1 MDFALVVA
9 IVVGFI
15 AGYATCGV
23 LTAMNYW
30 VDSYAKPP
38 VARGMRPTEPSPR
51 IDGPI
56 ANPAKQSRGAVY
68 QPAPVPRILY
78 ANDNPNPAPAGPP
91 PVSQIKP
98 ERCHVTVLKP
108 DASEPP
114 KQRTEVRLKP
124 GESADLGACIVISGD
139 CDLIV
144 TAQPIDP
151 GEIPGPPA
159 PPPAP
164 PNQTITKGG

>member
-1 MDFALVVA
+1 MDFVLVVA

-23 LTAMNYW
+23 LTAMNFW

-38 VARGMRPTEPSPR
+38 VARGMRPTEPSPC

-56 ANPAKQSRGAVY
+56 ADPSKQSRGAVY

-78 ANDNPNPAPAGPP
+78 ANDNPKNRAE
-91 PVSQIKP
+91 V
-98 ERCHVTVLKP
+98 EVCL
-108 DASEPP
+108 DASAANRVVVAEAIRRFVDALTNEGIVVSARMYWNTDDPTKPP
-114 KQRTEVRLKP
+114 TP
-124 GESADLGACIVISGD
+124 H
-139 CDLIV
+139 
-144 TAQPIDP
+144 
-151 GEIPGPPA
+151 A

-164 PNQTITKGG
+164 QNQTTTKGG